1 MNEIGVSCEEKFKLG
16 GERVVADH
24 LIPGRSVA
32 LGTRKIPT
40 GYPRVPKNARNS
52 TRQQPAK

>member
-1 MNEIGVSCEEKFKLG
+1 MNEIGVSCEGKFKLS

-24 LIPGRSVA
+24 LISGRSAA
-32 LGTRKIPT
+32 LGTRARST

-52 TRQQPAK
+52 TA